1 MGKIKVGMFGI
12 NGHQIHELLVDNE
25 RACCGA
31 VAEIEKS
38 LLPEA
43 IQNDQSVKYYDT
55 FEEMI
60 ADDAL
65 DIISICSPVRKDQE
79 WQTIAALKAG
89 KHVYSE
95 KPSAFSDEKLDEI
108 IATAKEN
115 NVKFHEMGGTCF
127 EDPFMSMKDIVDSGI
142 LGEIVQVYAQKS
154 YPYHERR
161 PQDDTTDG
169 GLIRWVGIHATRF
182 IEHTTG
188 IKINKIFS
196 VETNHANPVKGGGMA
211 TAASVMMTLDNGAVG
226 CMNIN
231 YLNHKLPL
239 GTWGNEHLRIWGTEG
254 WIEGINGMQ
263 ETHIYLRDGRSEEIK
278 MNYPGMTDAGY
289 FEFVL
294 DEIIDGKPMPI
305 SLEDELHPLRAVI
318 RAKNN
323 VIEKVQ

>member
-1 MGKIKVGMFGI
+1 MGKIKVGLFGI
-12 NGHQIHELLVDNE
+12 NGHQIHDLLVDNE

-31 VAEIEKS
+31 VAEIDKS

-43 IQNDQSVKYYDT
+43 LQKDESIKYYKT

-60 ADDAL
+60 ADDTL
-65 DIISICSPVRKDQE
+65 DVISLCSPVRKDQE
-79 WQTIAALKAG
+79 WQSIAALKAG

-95 KPSAFSDEKLDEI
+95 KPSALSEEKLDEI
-108 IATAKEN
+108 LAAAKEN
-115 NVKFHEMGGTCF
+115 NVFFHEMSGTCF
-127 EDPFMSMKDIVDSGI
+127 EDPFMSMKDIIKSGI

-161 PQDDTTDG
+161 PQDDITDG

-188 IKINKIFS
+188 IKIDKIYS
-196 VETNHANPVKGGGMA
+196 VETSHANPVEGGGMA
-211 TAASVMMTLDNGAVG
+211 TAASVMMTLENGAVG
-226 CMNIN
+226 SMCIN

-254 WIEGINGMQ
+254 WIEGVDGFQ
-263 ETHIYLRDGRSEEIK
+263 KTHIYLRDGRSEPIK
-278 MNYPGMTDAGY
+278 MNYPGMTDAGF

-294 DEIIDGKPMPI
+294 DEIIDNKPMPI

-323 VIEKVQ
+323 VIERVK